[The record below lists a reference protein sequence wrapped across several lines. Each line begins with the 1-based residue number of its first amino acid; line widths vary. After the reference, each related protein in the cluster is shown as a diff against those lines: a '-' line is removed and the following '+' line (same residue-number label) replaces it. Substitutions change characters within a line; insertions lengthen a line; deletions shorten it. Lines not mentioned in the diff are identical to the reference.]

1 MELFGDLEAEVMD
14 RMWARVEPATVR
26 DILEGLKQER
36 AIAYTT
42 VMTVMDRLFQKGWLS
57 RERVGRSYT
66 YATTLTRSE
75 YTARQLN
82 EVLSGTDNRGMA
94 LLHFVRSM
102 QAAEVEALNDAL
114 RWRAQDKGAD

>member
-26 DILEGLKQER
+26 DILEELQQAR
-36 AIAYTT
+36 PLAYTT

-57 RERVGRSYT
+57 RERVGRGYV

-82 EVLSGTDNRGMA
+82 EVLSGTDNPGMA

-102 QAAEVEALNDAL
+102 DATEAEALGDAL
-114 RWRAQDKGAD
+114 RWRAQEKGTD